1 MSDTSFTLTVLS
13 AESQLYSGTAQSV
26 TMPTEAGEITVLPH
40 HAPLI
45 SNLHAGE
52 LIIRDG
58 TTEEQLFVGGGVIE
72 FTPDNT
78 CRVLADTA
86 ERAADIDEKIAEEAR
101 KRAEE
106 SVKSATN
113 EPEVIAAK
121 AALFTALARIR
132 IAERSRKARR

>member
-1 MSDTSFTLTVLS
+1 MPDTSFTLTVLS
-13 AESQLYSGTAQSV
+13 AESQLFSGTADSV
-26 TMPTEAGEITVLPH
+26 TIPTEAGEITVLPH
-40 HAPLI
+40 HAPLV

-58 TTEEQLFVGGGVIE
+58 TTEEQLFVGGGVVE
-72 FTPDNT
+72 FTPDNE

-86 ERAADIDEKIAEEAR
+86 ERATEIDAKAAEEAR

-106 SVKSATN
+106 SVANATN

-121 AALFTALARIR
+121 AALFAALTRIR
-132 IAERSRKARR
+132 IAERRKTRK